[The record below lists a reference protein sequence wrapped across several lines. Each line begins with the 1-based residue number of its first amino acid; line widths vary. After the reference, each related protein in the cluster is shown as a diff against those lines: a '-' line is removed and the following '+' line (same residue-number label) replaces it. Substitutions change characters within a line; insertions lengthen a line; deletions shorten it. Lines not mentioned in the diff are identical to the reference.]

1 MTDLLTG
8 ILGLPTHPLVV
19 HFSVVL
25 LPLSAL
31 SLLIAVVWRWW
42 RIRFAGLSV
51 AGLLVATGATVLAKE
66 SGERLAEV
74 VGTPQEHAEWAEI
87 LVPVAAATLV
97 VAVIWYLLQWR
108 ARRRALE
115 GAASR
120 SADDSVTSPEVAQP
134 RAGVPAT
141 IAGVVLALGAIAVLV
156 VVALVGHSGAQATWS
171 GTL

>member
-74 VGTPQEHAEWAEI
+74 VGTPQEHAEWAGN
-87 LVPVAAATLV
+87 PRTGG
-97 VAVIWYLLQWR
+97 R
-108 ARRRALE
+108 GHARRRRHL
-115 GAASR
+115 
-120 SADDSVTSPEVAQP
+120 
-134 RAGVPAT
+134 VPAAVARPP
-141 IAGVVLALGAIAVLV
+141 AG
-156 VVALVGHSGAQATWS
+156 S
-171 GTL
+171 